1 MATVVDGTLQT
12 YPLLPLMD
20 SQLRRMAEKEEIA
33 YFSMYHAMGGYGS
46 MIKWV
51 DLGLAGSDY
60 VHFTRAGADKAS
72 KLLLEWIF

>member
-1 MATVVDGTLQT
+1 
-12 YPLLPLMD
+12 
-20 SQLRRMAEKEEIA
+20 MAEKEEIA

-72 KLLLEWIF
+72 KLLIEWIF